1 MKNRI
6 NEGAVT
12 WIYGSGTFAI
22 RVAEIL
28 DGLRWQI
35 KGFIDHIPGASLSIN
50 GKNYSVEKYSDV
62 ELNLDSQVILG
73 VSNPYGNLIN
83 ITKNIHS
90 VNPNANVITP
100 VELTDFLRCKDILL
114 ENYWMG
120 ASRGFYEQ
128 HNQEIIDFRSMLE
141 DSDSKQLFDQILK
154 YRIDGQLEE
163 LPLPDPLREQYLPQ
177 RIETPPINLRAL
189 DLGACQGENLEAFL
203 ESGRFFE
210 FGIFLEPDLANFDLL
225 VKKIAVL
232 ELRNISVW
240 PLASWSNVEMLSFAS
255 TKDASANLSKDGLE
269 KVQAIRLDSSLS
281 AASINYIKMDIEGAE
296 METLRG
302 ASHMISQQCP
312 HLAISVYH
320 KPEDIWSL
328 GLYVD
333 SIATSKYRFYLRI
346 YGHQTFDTVLYC
358 VPRN

>member
-50 GKNYSVEKYSDV
+50 GKNYAVEKYSDV

-163 LPLPDPLREQYLPQ
+163 LPLPDPLREHYLPQ
-177 RIETPPINLRAL
+177 GIETPPINLRAL

-333 SIATSKYRFYLRI
+333 SIATSKYRFYL
-346 YGHQTFDTVLYC
+346 
-358 VPRN
+358 